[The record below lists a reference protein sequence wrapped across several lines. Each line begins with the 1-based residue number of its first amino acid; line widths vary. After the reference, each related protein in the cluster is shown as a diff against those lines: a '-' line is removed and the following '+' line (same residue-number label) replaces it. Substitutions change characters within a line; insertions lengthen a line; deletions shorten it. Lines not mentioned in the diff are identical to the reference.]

1 MTPASPAGQYP
12 GLASPERRIDLD
24 AVRSPD
30 IRLPIPHMSDDFL
43 DLSGTDAV
51 RVLTITRPEKLNAL
65 NRATLAAL
73 QAQLDALAADP
84 ALRVLIITGAGA
96 RAFVAGADIS
106 EFQGLTPDAAAQYA
120 RQGQAVF
127 DRLESLPVPT
137 IAAINGY
144 ALGGGCEL
152 ALACTFRLM
161 ADTARIGLPETS
173 LGLIPGFGGTQRL
186 ARAIGRQHALE
197 LILTGRQVAA
207 DEAVRLGLVLRAV
220 PAGQLLEETQA
231 LAAQLAVRAPLA
243 LRYAREAVAGG
254 LDRPLADGLAIEAR
268 LFGQAAASADMQEG
282 VRAFLDKR
290 QPSFTGR

>member
-1 MTPASPAGQYP
+1 
-12 GLASPERRIDLD
+12 
-24 AVRSPD
+24 
-30 IRLPIPHMSDDFL
+30 MSDDFL

-73 QAQLDALAADP
+73 HARLDTLAIDP
-84 ALRVLIITGAGA
+84 ALRVLIITGAGT

-106 EFQGLTPDAAAQYA
+106 EFQGLTPDAASTYA
-120 RQGQAVF
+120 REGQAVF

-186 ARAIGRQHALE
+186 ARAVGRQQALE
-197 LILTGRQVAA
+197 LILTGRQVGA
-207 DEAVRLGLVLRAV
+207 DEALRLGLVLRAS
-220 PAGQLLEETQA
+220 PAAQLLDEAQA

-243 LRYAREAVAGG
+243 LRYAREAVADG
-254 LDRPLADGLAIEAR
+254 LDRPLADGLAAEAR
-268 LFGQAAASADMQEG
+268 LFGLAAATADMQEG
-282 VRAFLDKR
+282 VHAFLEKR